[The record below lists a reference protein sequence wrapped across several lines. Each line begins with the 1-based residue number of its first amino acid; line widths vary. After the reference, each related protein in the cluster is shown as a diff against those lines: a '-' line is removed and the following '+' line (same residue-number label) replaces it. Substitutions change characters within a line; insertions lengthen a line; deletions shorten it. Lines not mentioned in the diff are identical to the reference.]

1 MSTLASHTRGQDPR
15 LFRAINER
23 IRELEGK
30 RAVGEYDFYCE
41 CEDKTCTSV
50 LRLTEQE
57 YESVRTEP
65 TWFVVLPGHEEPA
78 DEVIRG
84 GDSFVI
90 VSKPDA
96 GEPAQT
102 PVAGNQVDAYC
113 RAYTARQLYRRVML
127 EARPYWRHIGG
138 LFALSLVSSVL
149 ALLTPIPLM
158 IAVDSVVGSHP
169 LPGPLG
175 VITPEGLSDSQT
187 FVLLVAAGLFVILF
201 LLRALQQ
208 FGNLVL
214 TTYTGEKLLLQ
225 FRSRLFRHAERLSLV
240 YHDSRGTADSTY
252 RIQYD
257 ALAIQTIA
265 VSGLIPFVTA
275 ILTVAG
281 MLYVTAR
288 IDWVLALVSLIVAPV
303 LFFALR
309 MYRKRLRARWHDA
322 KRLESSALSVVQESL
337 EALRVVK
344 AFGREDH
351 ARDRFAD
358 RSAESVSAKIG
369 LSYIEGSFGIVVGAT
384 IGLGMGTVLFL
395 GTNHVLAGVITLGEL
410 VLVMAYLQQLYDPL
424 KTASKK
430 VGTLQ
435 SSLASAERVYT
446 VLDEA
451 PDFVDPPDA
460 RPLARAAGAVSFRNV
475 SFAYEP
481 GHEVLNDVSFAIPP
495 GTRLGIAGTTGAGK
509 TTLVSL
515 LTRFYDPSGGQIL
528 LDDVDLR
535 RYRLADLRN
544 QFAIVLQEPVL
555 FSTSIAE
562 NIRYARPDAEHA
574 DVVAAAQ
581 AASAHDFICG
591 LPDGYASLVGERG
604 VRLSGG
610 ERQRIALARAFL
622 KDAPILIL
630 DEPTSSVD
638 TRTEAEILEA
648 MERLMRGRTAFMI
661 AHRTS
666 TLDICDARL
675 QLEQG
680 RVAGTTLPDTIPM
693 PLAQQGTRKLQAG
706 TPGRRRRKK
715 RIPVPCDP
723 NDHAVA
729 RAWRTI
735 APPQLRIER
744 VDRLRAK
751 EKCEI
756 YRLALENSATGLI
769 AKRGPSDTLAVE
781 RAIYESVLP
790 RLPSRALRCFG
801 FVPDEDGKRAWLF
814 IEDGGD
820 DPCPLEE
827 YGSLASRWLG
837 TMHGAAAELEHV
849 AALPERGPAYY
860 LEHLRSAR
868 GTILGNLENPALQL
882 EDKRVLRAVVSTCE
896 SIESRWDRVET
907 ICSAL
912 PRTLVHGDLVS
923 RNLRLRR
930 NGGGPELVAFD
941 WECAGFGVPAA
952 DVFQLATETRR
963 KDLSHY
969 HSAIAEY
976 ALGVDEAEL
985 RSLLLV
991 GEGFRLLASVDWV
1004 APHLRYPSPEHAT
1017 ATLRLYEPPLREW
1030 GDVLAAAA

>member
-1 MSTLASHTRGQDPR
+1 VSGGNER
-15 LFRAINER
+15 LFRGVNER
-23 IRELEGK
+23 IRELEGD
-30 RAVGEYDFYCE
+30 RLGDYEFCCE
-41 CEDKTCTSV
+41 CEDETCTAV
-50 LRLTEQE
+50 LRLTASEFA
-57 YESVRTEP
+57 SARTEA
-65 TWFVVLPGHEEPA
+65 TWFVVLPGHEQPA
-78 DEVIRG
+78 DEVIKRG
-84 GDSFVI
+84 DRFVI
-90 VSKPDA
+90 ISKPDLSD
-96 GEPAQT
+96 PART
-102 PVAGNQVDAYC
+102 PVADDQVGAYC
-113 RAYTARQLYRRVML
+113 RTYTAPQLYRRVML
-127 EARPYWRHIGG
+127 EARPYWRHISA
-138 LFALSLVSSVL
+138 LFALGLVSSVL
-149 ALLTPIPLM
+149 ALLTPIPLV

-169 LPGPLG
+169 LPGLLA
-175 VITPEGLSDSQT
+175 VITPDGLSDSQT

-201 LLRALQQ
+201 VLRALQQ

-225 FRSRLFRHAERLSLV
+225 FRSRLFRHAERLSLA
-240 YHDSRGTADSTY
+240 YHDARGTADSTY
-252 RIQYD
+252 RVQYD
-257 ALAIQTIA
+257 AVAIQTIA

-275 ILTVAG
+275 TITVAG
-281 MLYVTAR
+281 MIYVTAK

-303 LFFALR
+303 LFLALR

-384 IGLGMGTVLFL
+384 IGLGMGIVLFL
-395 GTNHVLAGVITLGEL
+395 GTRHVLAGVITLGEL
-410 VLVMAYLQQLYDPL
+410 VLVMGYLQQLYDPL

-430 VGTLQ
+430 VGSLQ
-435 SSLASAERVYT
+435 SSLASAERVYSI
-446 VLDEA
+446 LDEA

-475 SFAYEP
+475 SFAYKP
-481 GHEVLNDVSFAIPP
+481 GHAVLDDVSFAVPP
-495 GTRLGIAGTTGAGK
+495 GARLGIAGATGAGK

-515 LTRFYDPSGGQIL
+515 LTRFYDPSSGHIL
-528 LDDVDLR
+528 LDGVDLR

-562 NIRYARPDAEHA
+562 NIRYARPEAEHA

-581 AASAHDFICG
+581 AASAHDFVCE
-591 LPDGYASLVGERG
+591 LPDGYATLVGERG

-638 TRTEAEILEA
+638 ARTEADILDA
-648 MERLMRGRTAFMI
+648 MNRLMSGRTAFMI
-661 AHRTS
+661 AHRAS
-666 TLDICDARL
+666 TLEICDL
-675 QLEQG
+675 GLELEHG
-680 RVAGTTLPDTIPM
+680 RVVGPEAGDARRARPPT
-693 PLAQQGTRKLQAG
+693 AG
-706 TPGRRRRKK
+706 KARSRDRPPRRRR
-715 RIPVPCDP
+715 IPVRCDP
-723 NDHAVA
+723 VHHPVV
-729 RAWRTI
+729 RVWRTI
-735 APPQLRIER
+735 APPQTSVARA
-744 VDRLRAK
+744 DRLRAN
-751 EKCEI
+751 EKREI
-756 YRLALENSATGLI
+756 YRLALENSATGVI
-769 AKRGPSDTLAVE
+769 AKRGPRETLAVE
-781 RAIYESVLP
+781 REIYESVLP
-790 RLPSRALRCFG
+790 LLPSPALRCFG

-827 YGSLASRWLG
+827 HGSLAARWLG
-837 TMHGAAAELEHV
+837 TLHGAAAELELV

-868 GTILGNLENPALQL
+868 TTILANLENPALQMA
-882 EDKRVLRAVVSTCE
+882 DKHVLRAVVSTCE
-896 SIESRWDRVET
+896 SIESRWDRVER

-912 PRTLVHGDLVS
+912 PRTLVHGDLVA

-930 NGGGPELVAFD
+930 NGGGPEIVAFD
-941 WECAGFGVPAA
+941 WECGGFGIPAA
-952 DVFQLATETRR
+952 DLFQLASETQR
-963 KDLSHY
+963 KALSDY
-969 HSAIAEY
+969 RSAIGEY
-976 ALGVDEAEL
+976 ASSIDEEEL
-985 RSLLLV
+985 RLLLLL
-991 GEGFRLLASVDWV
+991 GKGFRLLASVDWV
-1004 APHLRYPSPEHAT
+1004 TPHLRYPWPEHGT

-1030 GDVLAAAA
+1030 GEGLAAAAWVG